1 MKARALMAPSM
12 LSYLYRRRLRVH
24 AVQELLAGLGVAI
37 AVALVL
43 ASTIASQSIAGS
55 AGEVVHAVIGPA
67 SLQLRARTSQGFE
80 ERLLAR
86 VEKLPGVQQA
96 APLLEQTATIRSSD
110 GNRVTV
116 NLAGA
121 DTSLVV
127 LDGLAHT
134 LPIATLSPG
143 GLGLS
148 GTTARTLALP
158 PGSHAGEVTLDLRGT
173 ATPIRVSA
181 VLGPE
186 TFGALAHAQ
195 VAVMPL
201 ADLQR
206 LADLRGLVSR
216 ILVQVRPGRES
227 AVRSE
232 LETLAG
238 GRIAVVAA
246 DQDVAA
252 LKQAL
257 GPSNQA
263 SAFFAA
269 ISALLGFLLAFNALL
284 LTAPE
289 RRQTIAR
296 LRVTGTRST
305 AIVQMLASQ
314 ALFLGI
320 VASAVGL
327 VGGYELSRGV
337 FHPSTGYLAEAF
349 TLGKGAVVSTRV
361 LELSFLGGVLAT
373 CVASAIPLLDLRG
386 GEALNA
392 VYAQG
397 GVPGNALGGQAQRR
411 LWWPPRSS
419 WPARARCSCSR
430 PRWRCSRAPCSRSRP
445 SAPCRSR
452 SWECWDS
459 PARAAKGMSGWL
471 SSRSRSPR

>member
-1 MKARALMAPSM
+1 
-12 LSYLYRRRLRVH
+12 
-24 AVQELLAGLGVAI
+24 
-37 AVALVL
+37 
-43 ASTIASQSIAGS
+43 
-55 AGEVVHAVIGPA
+55 
-67 SLQLRARTSQGFE
+67 
-80 ERLLAR
+80 
-86 VEKLPGVQQA
+86 
-96 APLLEQTATIRSSD
+96 
-110 GNRVTV
+110 
-116 NLAGA
+116 
-121 DTSLVV
+121 
-127 LDGLAHT
+127 
-134 LPIATLSPG
+134 
-143 GLGLS
+143 
-148 GTTARTLALP
+148 
-158 PGSHAGEVTLDLRGT
+158 
-173 ATPIRVSA
+173 
-181 VLGPE
+181 
-186 TFGALAHAQ
+186 
-195 VAVMPL
+195 MPL

-206 LADLRGLVSR
+206 LADLRGRVSR

-327 VGGYELSRGV
+327 LGGYELSRGV

-349 TLGKGAVVSTRV
+349 TLGKGAIVSTRV

-397 GVPGNALGGQAQRR
+397 GVPGNALGRPGAAASLGGRR
-411 LWWPPRSS
+411 DPPGRRERDVRARALAGAARVRR
-419 WPARARCSCSR
+419 ARARVRLHRAARVPGSAGTR
-430 PRWRCSRAPCSRSRP
+430 PRVQR
-445 SAPCRSR
+445 
-452 SWECWDS
+452 
-459 PARAAKGMSGWL
+459 KV
-471 SSRSRSPR
+471 